1 MPQPDRPIHEQELP
15 DDLRFGIFLPP
26 YHRTEQNPTLAI
38 HRDLELIE
46 LWDRLGF
53 DEVWVGE
60 HHSGGMELIASPEQ
74 FLAAAAMRT
83 RRIRLGTGVV
93 SLPYHHPFMVA
104 QRLVLLDHLS
114 QGRAMLGV
122 GPGALPLDATMLGI
136 DQAETRIRLEQSLD
150 AITRLLRSDEP
161 VSMQTDWFELNEAA
175 LHLRPYAKPSLEL
188 AVAAAV
194 SPSGP
199 RLAGKYGTGMLSV
212 GATSPAGFEALSGHW
227 DVWREQAELRGAVP
241 DRRTWRLAGPMH
253 IAETREQ
260 AYRDVEYGLLD
271 WAIYFQRVGAVP
283 QLQPEGTSTQ
293 ELVEEIVEHGLGVIG
308 TPDDAIAQIA
318 RLAEQSGG
326 FGCFMLIGH
335 DWANPEATTRSHE
348 LFARWVMPEF
358 QGTMRSL
365 RRTREQS
372 IATFER
378 LSAAQSAALEAAKQR
393 YEAEHAPR

>member
-1 MPQPDRPIHEQELP
+1 MHDPRLDPDALP

-46 LWDRLGF
+46 LWDGLGF

-122 GPGALPLDATMLGI
+122 GPGALALDATMLGI
-136 DQAETRIRLEQSLD
+136 EQSETRPRMHQSLAAIKALLD
-150 AITRLLRSDEP
+150 AQEP
-161 VSMQTDWFELNEAA
+161 VSMQTDWFTLNEAQ
-175 LHLRPYAKPSLEL
+175 LHLKPYSKPGLEL

-199 RLAGKYGTGMLSV
+199 KLAGTFGTGMLSV
-212 GATSPAGFEALSGHW
+212 GAASGPGFDALRDHWRVWQETATANGH
-227 DVWREQAELRGAVP
+227 VA
-241 DRRTWRLAGPMH
+241 DRRSWRLAGPMH

-260 AYRDVEYGLLD
+260 ARRDVEYGLLD

-283 QLQPEGTSTQ
+283 QLQPEGASTD
-293 ELVEEIVEHGLGVIG
+293 ELIDGIVEHGLGVIG
-308 TPDDAIAQIA
+308 TPDDAIEQIA
-318 RLAEQSGG
+318 RLAEQSEG
-326 FGCFMLIGH
+326 FGTFMLIGH
-335 DWANPEATTRSHE
+335 DWANPTATRRSYE
-348 LFARWVMPEF
+348 LFAHWVMPEF

-365 RRTREQS
+365 RRSRRQS
-372 IATFER
+372 IASFER
-378 LSAAQSAALEAAKQR
+378 LSAAQAAAIEQAKQTYDNQR
-393 YEAEHAPR
+393 TSR

>member
-1 MPQPDRPIHEQELP
+1 MPDPQLDPDALP
-15 DDLRFGIFLPP
+15 DTLRFGIFLPP
-26 YHRTEQNPTLAI
+26 YHRTEQNPTVAI

-46 LWDRLGF
+46 MWDDLGF

-136 DQAETRIRLEQSLD
+136 DQAQTRPRMHESLAAIMALLE
-150 AITRLLRSDEP
+150 AEEP
-161 VSMQTDWFELNEAA
+161 ISIETDWFTLDNAQ
-175 LHLRPYAKPSLEL
+175 LHLKPYRRQGLEV

-194 SPSGP
+194 SPSGA
-199 RLAGKYGTGMLSV
+199 RLAGTFGTGLLSV
-212 GATSPAGFEALSGHW
+212 GATSSAGFGALRGHW
-227 DVWREQAELRGAVP
+227 QVWEEQAAAHGHVA
-241 DRRTWRLAGPMH
+241 DRSAWRLAGPMH

-283 QLQPEGTSTQ
+283 QLQPEGSSTQ
-293 ELVEEIVEHGLGVIG
+293 ELIEGIIEHGLGVIG

-318 RLAEQSGG
+318 RLAERSEG
-326 FGCFMLIGH
+326 FGTYMLIGH
-335 DWANPEATTRSHE
+335 DWANPQATRRSYE
-348 LFARWVMPEF
+348 LFAHWVMPEF

-365 RRTREQS
+365 RRSRRQS
-372 IATFER
+372 IESFER
-378 LSAAQSAALEAAKQR
+378 LSAAQSAAIEDAKQR
-393 YEAEHAPR
+393 YATQRPAR

>member
-1 MPQPDRPIHEQELP
+1 MTPDPQLDPDALP

-26 YHRTEQNPTLAI
+26 YHRTEQNPTIAI
-38 HRDLELIE
+38 HRDLDLIE

-93 SLPYHHPFMVA
+93 SVPYHHPFMVA
-104 QRLVLLDHLS
+104 QRIVLLDHLS

-136 DQAETRIRLEQSLD
+136 DQQETRPRMHQALE
-150 AITRLLRSDEP
+150 AIVALLRAEEP
-161 VSMQTDWFELNEAA
+161 VDMETDWFTLNQAQ
-175 LHLRPYAKPSLEL
+175 LHLKPYSRQLEL

-199 RLAGKYGTGMLSV
+199 RLAGTFGTGMLSV
-212 GATSPAGFEALSGHW
+212 GATSGAGFDALREHWQVWQDTAAANGH
-227 DVWREQAELRGAVP
+227 VA
-241 DRRTWRLAGPMH
+241 DRARWRLAGPMH

-260 AYRDVEYGLLD
+260 ARRDVEYGLLD

-283 QLQPEGTSTQ
+283 QLQPEGASTD
-293 ELVEEIVEHGLGVIG
+293 ELIDGIVEHGLGVIG

-318 RLAEQSGG
+318 RLADQSEG
-326 FGCFMLIGH
+326 FGTFMLIGH
-335 DWANPEATTRSHE
+335 DWANPEATRRSFE
-348 LFARWVMPEF
+348 LFSQWVVPEF

-365 RRTREQS
+365 RRSRRQS
-372 IATFER
+372 IESFER
-378 LSAAQSAALEAAKQR
+378 LSTAQTAAIETAKQR
-393 YEAEHAPR
+393 YATDRGSKT

>member
-1 MPQPDRPIHEQELP
+1 VNDPRLDPEALP

-38 HRDLELIE
+38 HRDLEMIE
-46 LWDRLGF
+46 LWDALGF

-136 DQAETRIRLEQSLD
+136 EQSETRPRMHQSLAAIKALLD
-150 AITRLLRSDEP
+150 AEEP
-161 VSMQTDWFELNEAA
+161 VSIETDWFTLDQAQ
-175 LHLRPYAKPSLEL
+175 LHLKPLSKPSIEL

-199 RLAGKYGTGMLSV
+199 TLAGTFGTGMLSV
-212 GATSPAGFEALSGHW
+212 GATSGAGFAALREHWRVWEQTARANGH
-227 DVWREQAELRGAVP
+227 VA
-241 DRRTWRLAGPMH
+241 DRRAWRLAGPMH

-271 WAIYFQRVGAVP
+271 WAVYFQRVGAVP
-283 QLQPEGTSTQ
+283 QLQPEGASTQ
-293 ELVEEIVEHGLGVIG
+293 ELIDGIVEHGLGVIG

-318 RLAEQSGG
+318 RLADQSEG
-326 FGCFMLIGH
+326 FGTFMLIGH
-335 DWANPEATTRSHE
+335 DWANPAATRRSHE
-348 LFARWVMPEF
+348 LFAHWVMPEF

-365 RRTREQS
+365 RRSRRQS
-372 IATFER
+372 IASFER
-378 LSAAQSAALEAAKQR
+378 LSAAQTAAIDQAKKTYDTQR
-393 YEAEHAPR
+393 TAR